1 MSKRTLG
8 LDIFNPGI
16 PILTFQLP
24 QNQTIL
30 SKVRLAGQF
39 ILLLCLPL
47 FAQETSKD
55 IYQMSIEELMN
66 LEVTTSAK
74 MEQKQ
79 WEASS
84 QVVVITAEEIQQ
96 RGYQDLTDVL
106 RELPYFQIQSEY
118 GHWTKGAIVNV
129 RGHRSGDSGNNK
141 FLIMLDGLKLSD
153 DAEEGIYMGM
163 NSIPVVGLK
172 QIEIVYGPNSTLYG
186 KDAYAAMINLIT
198 YKEDHLLAGID
209 FGTYKSRDVHFGFTR
224 SFSEHIKAHLLYA
237 DYSSNEQNPIGISA
251 TYKNRHIFPDTPYT
265 KRFYRASKN
274 SMINFGFSY
283 YGFSTQ
289 YVLYNLQGSETYG
302 GNPDYYVSEY
312 STQSRQF
319 NRVNMM
325 SYDHDFTDRFHL
337 KAYATNKKY
346 EFDPQTANLYLADL
360 NRPPR
365 LNADDSTYYTNPFY
379 AYGGR
384 KYYYFKTLS
393 YRGGLKTTYKV
404 DEHFSNVSGIEYNW
418 ISGIPVVSE
427 GKGGK
432 PISTASQQKTLEHR
446 FTEKSVYSE
455 FSYYFCNYFL
465 GTAGSRL
472 DMSTVYGSVLTSRLG
487 LVYKPDRQI
496 FKFILAQG
504 YLAPS
509 VSQRYF
515 ESVTN
520 FSWIRPNDN
529 LEPERNTGLSFVWE
543 YFGDSF
549 RFSSNIFYNRL
560 TEGIQES
567 VTTGDSAQIVLSG
580 DTLLVPILQ
589 SQNVGSGY
597 RWGFSFALTKQFYKR
612 MVELSLNYS
621 YLNGRD
627 ELPGKNI
634 LLKDNL
640 TSGHTLNGALQLN
653 YHSYGLYLAGN
664 WSSARRIL
672 SHHANSAYA
681 NLVDADGYD
690 YFEPVLLVN
699 AHLRANHLAEHL
711 SAFLHIHNLFN
722 TEYYGQTINA
732 EWGSPRILQDL
743 RRITIG
749 VEYQY

>member
-1 MSKRTLG
+1 M
-8 LDIFNPGI
+8 
-16 PILTFQLP
+16 
-24 QNQTIL
+24 L
-30 SKVRLAGQF
+30 S
-39 ILLLCLPL
+39 LLLVGLLYIPL
-47 FAQETSKD
+47 LAQNTSKS
-55 IYQMSIEELMN
+55 IYNLSIEELMN

-74 MEQKQ
+74 MQQKQ

-84 QVVVITAEEIQQ
+84 QVLVITAEEIQR

-106 RELPYFQIQSEY
+106 RDLPYFQIQSEY
-118 GHWTKGAIVNV
+118 GHWSKGAIVNV

-163 NSIPVVGLK
+163 NSIPVAGLK

-198 YKEDHLLAGID
+198 FKENHVLSSLD
-209 FGTYKSRDVHFGFTR
+209 FGTYNSRNIHFGITKT
-224 SFSEHIKAHLLYA
+224 FSDKLKGHLLYS
-237 DYSSNEQNPIGISA
+237 DYSSDEQDPTERSVS
-251 TYKNRHIFPDTPYT
+251 YQNRHVFPEDPYT

-274 SMINFGFSY
+274 NMLNFGFSI
-283 YGFSTQ
+283 YGFSAQ

-302 GNPDYYVSEY
+302 GNPDFYVSEY

-319 NRVNMM
+319 NCVSMM
-325 SYDHDFTDRFHL
+325 SYEHNILKNLHL
-337 KAYATNKKY
+337 KLYMTNKKY
-346 EFDPQTANLYLADL
+346 EFAPQTANLYLADL
-360 NRPPR
+360 NRQPLWSPE
-365 LNADDSTYYTNPFY
+365 DSTYYTNPFY

-384 KYYYFKTLS
+384 KYYYFKTHS
-393 YRGGLKTTYKV
+393 YQGGFKTIYKLNGR
-404 DEHFSNVSGIEYNW
+404 FSNVTGVDYKW
-418 ISGIPVVSE
+418 IQGIPVISE

-432 PISTASQQKTLEHR
+432 PISTNAQQEALEHR
-446 FTEKSVYSE
+446 FTEKSLYSE

-472 DMSTVYGSVLTSRLG
+472 DVSSMYGSVLMSRLG
-487 LVYKPDRQI
+487 LVYKPGKQVFKLI
-496 FKFILAQG
+496 FAQG

-509 VSQRYF
+509 ISQRYF

-529 LEPERNTGLSFVWE
+529 LKPERNTDLDFVWD
-543 YFGDSF
+543 YLGDTF

-560 TEGIQES
+560 TDGIQES

-580 DTLLVPILQ
+580 DSLTVPILQ
-589 SQNVGSGY
+589 SQNVGRGY
-597 RWGFSFALTKQFYKR
+597 RWGFSFNLTRQFWER
-612 MVELSLNYS
+612 RLELSLNYS
-621 YLNGRD
+621 YLDGQD
-627 ELPGKNI
+627 ELPARTLPLG
-634 LLKDNL
+634 DNL
-640 TSGHTLNGALQLN
+640 NSRHTINGALQWN
-653 YHSYGLYLAGN
+653 YHNYGLYLAGN

-672 SHHANSAYA
+672 SHHAASAYA

-690 YFEPVLLVN
+690 YFEPVLLIN
-699 AHLRANHLAEHL
+699 AHLRVNHLAEHV
-711 SAFLHIHNLFN
+711 SAYLHIHNLFN